1 MEISRTE
8 SSWFIDSSQLVRA
21 RDSSFSQSFRADDL
35 WYTAIVG
42 YMGWVRAFVVTRAST
57 LSAAAM
63 MMALP
68 LSASAALG
76 GDVSSVQS
84 DRVKMS
90 GALLRITATGSS
102 TVHEIQASSGT
113 VVREFISPAGKVF
126 GVAWEGP
133 WIPDLREMLGMYFE
147 QYTTLAQ
154 AASIP
159 GVSPNDLQNLVLE
172 IEKRRRVAR

>member
-1 MEISRTE
+1 MR
-8 SSWFIDSSQLVRA
+8 WL
-21 RDSSFSQSFRADDL
+21 
-35 WYTAIVG
+35 
-42 YMGWVRAFVVTRAST
+42 RAFVVTRAST

-154 AASIP
+154 AARRNRKGRGPISIQEP
-159 GVSPNDLQNLVLE
+159 GLV
-172 IEKRRRVAR
+172 VQMSGHARAFVGRAYVPQLLPQGVGAESVR

>member
-1 MEISRTE
+1 MR
-8 SSWFIDSSQLVRA
+8 
-21 RDSSFSQSFRADDL
+21 
-35 WYTAIVG
+35 
-42 YMGWVRAFVVTRAST
+42 WVRAFVVTRAST

-63 MMALP
+63 MIALP

-84 DRVKMS
+84 DRVKMR

-102 TVHEIQASSGT
+102 TVHEIQTSSGT

-133 WIPDLREMLGMYFE
+133 WLPDLREMLGMYFE

-154 AASIP
+154 AARRDRKARGPISIQEP
-159 GVSPNDLQNLVLE
+159 GLVVQMSG
-172 IEKRRRVAR
+172 RARAFVGRAYVPQLLPQGVGAESVR

>member
-1 MEISRTE
+1 
-8 SSWFIDSSQLVRA
+8 
-21 RDSSFSQSFRADDL
+21 
-35 WYTAIVG
+35 
-42 YMGWVRAFVVTRAST
+42 
-57 LSAAAM
+57 M

-84 DRVKMS
+84 DRVKMR

-113 VVREFISPAGKVF
+113 VIREFISPAGKVF

-147 QYTTLAQ
+147 QYTTLANRQ
-154 AASIP
+154 RTRKGRGPISIQEP
-159 GVSPNDLQNLVLE
+159 GLV
-172 IEKRRRVAR
+172 VDMSGHARAFAGRAYVPQLLPQGVGAESVR